1 MSCRPANDDSMS
13 SPSANATLTG
23 LVSRDTLQE
32 LQSGF
37 ATLGRVTVCM
47 CTVEGELLTT
57 PSWGSRFSEL
67 IGTSPRGRMAF
78 AETVRVCAKDP
89 GAEVPSMCHE
99 GMALYAA
106 PIVHEGQRL
115 GVIVVGTRTSQT
127 PDQEE
132 IRALADRYHID
143 PDKLFR
149 TASQIDPY
157 SGGAPEAIH
166 AFADLLGG
174 TIATLYGQ
182 ADRIQRQLVDLRT
195 VHELTE
201 LLSGT
206 RDLQE
211 ILDLTVRRVVEIMP
225 IKACAIRLLN
235 PDSGELVIKAVH
247 NLSDE
252 YLQKGPVLLTENV
265 IDAAAFA
272 GQAVH
277 IPDVPN
283 DPRTRYPNNARRE
296 GIVSG
301 LCVPL
306 TYRGQ
311 TIGVIRVYTASRY
324 LFSKSQESLLRS
336 IGSQAAAAIIT
347 SQLWEEQ
354 VEADR
359 VQRQVRAAAEIQSR
373 MLPSQPP
380 QHPSLEFGYVYNP
393 PLQLG
398 GDFYDFIGLENN
410 GLGVCV
416 ADVVGKGL
424 PAALMMASVRS
435 ALRIHARNSGDVG
448 TVVANVNQHMCGDTS
463 IGEFVTLIYGVFSA
477 DGLTFTYCNAGHI
490 PPLLLRDDEFTELT
504 AGGMVVGVGPE
515 EVFEQANVALR
526 SGDILAMVTD
536 GVTEAMDFEGVSYGQ
551 ERLLASIRK
560 HRSLDAQQLTHQI
573 LWDVRRFVGL
583 ADQSDDITVVV
594 VKAV

>member
-1 MSCRPANDDSMS
+1 MSRPAVNDDSMS
-13 SPSANATLTG
+13 SHSADVRLTG
-23 LVSRDTLQE
+23 LVSRETLQE

-37 ATLGRVTVCM
+37 ASVGKVTVCM

-78 AETVRVCAKDP
+78 AEAVRDCAKDP
-89 GAEVPSMCHE
+89 GVEVPLVCHE
-99 GMALYAA
+99 GMVLYAA
-106 PIVHEGQRL
+106 PIVHKGQHL
-115 GVIVVGTRTSQT
+115 GVIVVGTRTPEQ
-127 PDQEE
+127 PDREE
-132 IRALADRYHID
+132 VRAVADKYHID
-143 PDKLFR
+143 PDKLFKS
-149 TASQIDPY
+149 AAQIDPY

-166 AFADLLGG
+166 AFTDLLAD
-174 TIATLYGQ
+174 TIATLFGQ
-182 ADRIQRQLVDLRT
+182 ADRIQRQLIDLRT
-195 VHELTE
+195 VHGLTE

-211 ILDLTVRRVVEIMP
+211 ILDVTVRRVVEIMSV
-225 IKACAIRLLN
+225 KACAIRLLN

-252 YLQKGPVLLTENV
+252 YLQKGPVLLSENV

-272 GQAVH
+272 GKAVH

-324 LFSKSQESLLRS
+324 LFSQSQESLLRS

-347 SQLWEEQ
+347 SRLWEEQ
-354 VEADR
+354 VQADR
-359 VQRQVRAAAEIQSR
+359 VQRQVKAAAEIQTR

-380 QHPSLEFGYVYNP
+380 QHVGLEFGFVYNP
-393 PLQLG
+393 TLQLG
-398 GDFYDFIGLENN
+398 GDFYDVIGLPDDRL
-410 GLGVCV
+410 GLCV

-435 ALRIHARNSGDVG
+435 ALRIHARDVSDVAA
-448 TVVANVNQHMCGDTS
+448 VVADVNLHMCGDTS

-490 PPLLLRDDEFTELT
+490 PPLLLRDDEFIELT
-504 AGGMVVGVGPE
+504 TGGMVVGVRPE
-515 EVFEQANVALR
+515 EVFEQATLALH

-536 GVTEAMDFEGVSYGQ
+536 GVTEAMNFEGEAYGG

-560 HRSLDAQQLTHQI
+560 HRPLDAQQLAHQI